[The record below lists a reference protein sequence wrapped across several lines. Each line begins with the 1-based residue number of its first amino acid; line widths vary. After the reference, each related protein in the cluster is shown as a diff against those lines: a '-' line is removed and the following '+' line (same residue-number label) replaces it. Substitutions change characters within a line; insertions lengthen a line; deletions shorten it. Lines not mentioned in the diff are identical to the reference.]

1 MARRYE
7 NAFDESH
14 ALGLMGVPQG
24 DAGLEEEGEESAE
37 EMQRKMHDAMLLNE
51 QLKSMLSMHE
61 HAQQQQQQQQSR
73 ARQQLRAGSSAG
85 MRHAGAA
92 DRLIGRARNGGW
104 GGMTH
109 TDEQA
114 NRIHKDNAILVSK
127 LTRIANGRPRPV
139 GPPPGPHRGPAAQS
153 AAAIN
158 RRKKD
163 DQIARENAAMARR
176 LNNVKPT
183 GSLSAKAAA
192 KHAAQHRQYL
202 RITQRP
208 VAPLSPAPLAP
219 MQHRAARGSSAA
231 ASRTI
236 LPAIGL

>member
-1 MARRYE
+1 MARAG

-14 ALGLMGVPQG
+14 ALGLMGVPQS

-51 QLKSMLSMHE
+51 QLDAMLSMRACSAAAAAAAVARTAATAGGVVGRDAPRGSGRPPHRPR
-61 HAQQQQQQQQSR
+61 AQR
-73 ARQQLRAGSSAG
+73 RLG
-85 MRHAGAA
+85 RH
-92 DRLIGRARNGGW
+92 DPP
-104 GGMTH
+104 
-109 TDEQA
+109 EQA